1 MNVGELIA
9 WQAGAATVAILGGL
23 AYAFGRYYWSRDAVI
38 LRARRREQRKRERG
52 ERNRRRLRELEE
64 REVHRRNARGLP
76 VGQWTVDN
84 APELRVQSRPPDA
97 PPR

>member
-1 MNVGELIA
+1 MSA
-9 WQAGAATVAILGGL
+9 WQAILLAAAILAAAL
-23 AYAFGRYYWSRDAVI
+23 ILRFDAGRSRNRAI
-38 LRARRREQRKRERG
+38 LRARRREQRKRERV
-52 ERNRRRLRELEE
+52 ERHRVRLRRLEE

-76 VGQWTVDN
+76 VGQWAVEN